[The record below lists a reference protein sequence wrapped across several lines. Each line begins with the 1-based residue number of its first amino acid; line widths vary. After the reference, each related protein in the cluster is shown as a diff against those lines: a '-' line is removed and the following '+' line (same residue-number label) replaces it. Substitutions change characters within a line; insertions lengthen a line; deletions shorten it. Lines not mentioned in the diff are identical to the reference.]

1 MDISNYSQNTKAAIK
16 GAKDLALSM
25 RHPEIACEH
34 LLVYVIRQETNKVR
48 GILNHLGK
56 SPNYIEGLIE
66 EKLSKFQQEVDVPK
80 SAAASP
86 GVQSILILAGEEQS
100 RLGDSFLEPEH
111 LFISLLDENSGLDA
125 ELKRKIDV
133 KKADIYQAISELRV
147 LESITTPAEVAEA
160 PATSL
165 NYCLDLNQ
173 LASSGELDPVIG
185 REQEIL
191 QVIQVLS
198 RRRKNNPVL
207 VGGAGVGKTAIVE
220 GLAQEIVT
228 DSVPSSL
235 TDVRIFNLDLGQ
247 LIAGAKYKGEF
258 EERFKN
264 LIGEITKSGG
274 KIILFIDEVHTIVG
288 AGNPAGGLD
297 AANLI
302 KPALARGQIKVIGA
316 TTQEEYAKFIEKDK
330 ALDRRFQKVL
340 VEEPD
345 IDSAVAIL
353 EGAKGNYEEFHRIR
367 LSPEAITSA
376 VRFSKRYLGDRLLP
390 DKAIDLLDEA
400 SAQFRVNYD
409 LFQERSKLIDNQI
422 REIQK
427 ELELFEKEGADW
439 DEARIQDLDKKIK
452 TLSVDNNELIKPWL
466 HRIEA

>member
-34 LLVYVIRQETNKVR
+34 LLLYVIRQEGSRVR

-66 EKLSKFQQEVDVPK
+66 DKLSKFQQEVDIPK

-86 GVQSILILAGEEQS
+86 SLQSILILAGEEQS

-111 LFISLLDENSGLDA
+111 LFISLLDENSGVDA
-125 ELKRKIDV
+125 ELKRKMDV

-147 LESITTPAEVAEA
+147 LERITAPAETAEA
-160 PATSL
+160 PVTSL

-220 GLAQEIVT
+220 GLAQEMVT
-228 DSVPSSL
+228 GSVPSSL

-264 LIGEITKSGG
+264 LIGEIIKSGG
-274 KIILFIDEVHTIVG
+274 KTILFIDEVHTIVG

-302 KPALARGQIKVIGA
+302 KPALARGQIKLIGA
-316 TTQEEYAKFIEKDK
+316 TTQEEYTKFIEKDK

-345 IDSAVAIL
+345 IDSTISIL
-353 EGAKGNYEEFHRIR
+353 EGAKDNYEKHHRVL
-367 LSPEAITSA
+367 LSPDAIRSA
-376 VRFSKRYLGDRLLP
+376 VRLSKRYLGDRLLP
-390 DKAIDLLDEA
+390 DKALDLIDE
-400 SAQFRVNYD
+400 SCAQFRVNYD
-409 LFQERSKLIDNQI
+409 LFQERAKAIDSQI
-422 REIQK
+422 KEIEK
-427 ELELFEKEGADW
+427 ELELFKKEGTDW
-439 DEARIQDLDKKIK
+439 DEVRIEKLNDRIMRLTLDN
-452 TLSVDNNELIKPWL
+452 DELIGPWM
-466 HRIEA
+466 HRIEV